1 MNEDAEGGYLANLE
15 KIAAETEYLPIVRLT
30 ATELIANPYNTVGSW
45 LQSLA
50 NGDLADLLDI
60 VERQHEAYELDQ
72 DAMIEDYDNIVLLTL
87 MLAQSEGVDLEDF
100 EELHDTVNI
109 FAVLLTTEGLARKGF
124 VTFNYDK
131 VSFGTEFRDVVVA
144 QRTKLFDD
152 YMEGDEE

>member
-1 MNEDAEGGYLANLE
+1 MNEDVEGGYLANLE
-15 KIAAETEYLPIVRLT
+15 KIAAEAEYLPIVRLT
-30 ATELIANPYNTVGSW
+30 ATELIANPYNTVGGW

-50 NGDLADLLDI
+50 NSDLADLLDI

-87 MLAQSEGVDLEDF
+87 ILAQSEGVDLEDF
-100 EELHDTVNI
+100 EELHDNVNI